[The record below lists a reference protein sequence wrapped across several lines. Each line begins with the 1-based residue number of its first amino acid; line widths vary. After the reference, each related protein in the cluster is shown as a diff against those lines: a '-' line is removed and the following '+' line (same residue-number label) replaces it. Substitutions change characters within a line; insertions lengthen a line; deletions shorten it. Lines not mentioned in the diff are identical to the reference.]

1 MVKIEL
7 YCNQSIFKFLATYT
21 RSGKMAT
28 EVLDKPTEELV
39 EKSGEA
45 WAFFTSQELWEFVI
59 TASIKI
65 VTILVVSYLV
75 IFIGKRV
82 ITRVLTLKVKT
93 PINQNERRQQTIIKL
108 LHSTLSY
115 LVYFSA
121 MIAIL
126 SAININIGGLLAG
139 AGIAGLAIGFGAQ
152 SLVKDIIT
160 GFFII
165 LEDQF
170 GVGDYIKLNTSSAAE
185 GTVIEIGLRTTKILG
200 YTGEQY
206 IIPNGQITD
215 VINFSVNNSK
225 AIVDLQV
232 GIGADIEK
240 IESLVKP
247 YLETLPAKFEE
258 LIDVPVFVGVQNVV
272 GVEVTIRIVAET
284 KPYSHFAVARAMRKD
299 ITNILERNGIPL
311 AFQKMMVVDPSINL
325 GKGDEV

>member
-1 MVKIEL
+1 
-7 YCNQSIFKFLATYT
+7 
-21 RSGKMAT
+21 MAT
-28 EVLDKPTEELV
+28 EVLDTQVEDITEKSEKAWSYFTSEEL
-39 EKSGEA
+39 
-45 WAFFTSQELWEFVI
+45 WTFVI
-59 TASIKI
+59 SASVKI
-65 VTILVVSYLV
+65 VTILLVSYLV

-170 GVGDYIKLNTSSAAE
+170 GVGDYIKLNTTSAAE

-215 VINFSVNNSK
+215 VINYSVNNSK

-232 GIGADIEK
+232 GIGADINK
-240 IESLVKP
+240 IEELVKP
-247 YLETLPAKFEE
+247 YLKSLPALYEE
-258 LIDVPVFVGVQNVV
+258 LIDIPVFVGVQNVV
-272 GVEVTIRIVAET
+272 GIEVTIRVVAET
-284 KPYSHFAVARAMRKD
+284 KPYQHFAVARAMRKD
-299 ITNILERNGIPL
+299 ITNILEKNGIPM
-311 AFQKMMVVDPSINL
+311 AYQKMMMVDPSINL
-325 GKGDEV
+325 GKGDEA

>member
-1 MVKIEL
+1 
-7 YCNQSIFKFLATYT
+7 
-21 RSGKMAT
+21 MAT
-28 EVLDKPTEELV
+28 EVIGDQVEVQVKQVTKMSEKVWNYFTSEEL
-39 EKSGEA
+39 
-45 WAFFTSQELWEFVI
+45 WNFVI
-59 TASIKI
+59 TASVKI
-65 VTILVVSYLV
+65 VAILVVSYLV
-75 IFIGKRV
+75 IFIGKRL
-82 ITRVLTLKVKT
+82 ITRILTLKVKT
-93 PINQNERRQQTIIKL
+93 PLNQNERRKQTIIKL

-126 SAININIGGLLAG
+126 SAVKINIGGLLAG

-170 GVGDYIKLNTSSAAE
+170 GVGDYIKLNTTSAAE

-225 AIVDLQV
+225 AVVDLQV
-232 GIGADIEK
+232 GIGADVEK

-247 YLETLPAKFEE
+247 YLQTLPAKFEE
-258 LIDVPVFVGVQNVV
+258 LIDIPVFVGVQNVV
-272 GVEVTIRIVAET
+272 GIEKTIRVVAET
-284 KPYSHFAVARAMRKD
+284 KPYQHFAVARAIRKD
-299 ITNILERNGIPL
+299 ITNILEKNGIPL
-311 AFQKMMVVDPSINL
+311 AYQKMMMVDPSLNID
-325 GKGDEV
+325 KGDEK

>member
-1 MVKIEL
+1 
-7 YCNQSIFKFLATYT
+7 
-21 RSGKMAT
+21 MAT
-28 EVLDKPTEELV
+28 EVIDIPVEEFT
-39 EKSGEA
+39 EKSEKA
-45 WAFFTSQELWEFVI
+45 WDYFTSQELWQFVI

-65 VTILVVSYLV
+65 VAILVVSYLV
-75 IFIGKRV
+75 VFIGKRI
-82 ITRVLTLKVKT
+82 ITRILTIKIKT

-126 SAININIGGLLAG
+126 SAVEINIGGLLAG

-170 GVGDYIKLNTSSAAE
+170 GVGDYIKLNTTSAAE

-215 VINFSVNNSK
+215 VINYSVNNSK

-232 GIGADIEK
+232 GIGADVEK
-240 IESLVKP
+240 IESLVTP
-247 YLETLPAKFEE
+247 YLQTLPAKFEE
-258 LIDVPVFVGVQNVV
+258 LIDIPVFIGVQNVV
-272 GVEVTIRIVAET
+272 GIEKTIRVVAET
-284 KPYSHFAVARAMRKD
+284 KPYQHFAVARTIRKD
-299 ITNILERNGIPL
+299 ISNILEKNGIPL
-311 AFQKMMVVDPSINL
+311 AYQKMMVVDPTLNL
-325 GKGDEV
+325 GKEDEK